1 MDYKELILQY
11 ADSLKTDLTWASK
24 THINMLTMLAA
35 ENKAAA
41 ASICAAI
48 ERHILSAPAA
58 SKLPTLYLVDSIV
71 KNVQEPYISL
81 FCRNLAQVFFAV
93 WKLREVQ
100 PQMRKLLSMW
110 EGIFPQQLLS
120 ILKRKTEQPE
130 LMQSSGL
137 RRSDPPVQYQSN
149 QWSRSQG
156 SVHQPVSTS
165 GRNGYPTESH
175 TYHQRGRPMSASYQH
190 PQYAYQH
197 SASLQPPGMGVQN
210 TSAPTRTWHQ
220 QQGAPAQFAV
230 TQQPSSQPLV
240 LPQLLSSL
248 LSSGLLTVPDSV
260 SIAPPVPQ
268 AAGPAV
274 YYTHPP
280 SRAATPEAVTAEA
293 CNFVPSRLKEFNP
306 AALARLMDSS
316 AQLRSKHLDMQFMRR
331 RRQKN
336 PLGVSRQWFVNAE
349 LWLAG
354 TAAADA
360 GEGQLD
366 NQPQE
371 SEEEKEIASVPVDDE
386 QPRCALSGE
395 KFEKFW
401 HDDHQ
406 EWHYKHAVRISA
418 EDAAK
423 HGLHEGAL
431 VLESTL
437 AATPSSSQEAPT
449 GNLQSQEGEAA
460 ESGEAGSEMQGSAHD
475 QAGVPHL
482 QPDLARM
489 HKRPAGSDNELHEGN
504 HQLHLD
510 KKIKLEA

>member
-1 MDYKELILQY
+1 
-11 ADSLKTDLTWASK
+11 
-24 THINMLTMLAA
+24 
-35 ENKAAA
+35 
-41 ASICAAI
+41 
-48 ERHILSAPAA
+48 
-58 SKLPTLYLVDSIV
+58 
-71 KNVQEPYISL
+71 
-81 FCRNLAQVFFAV
+81 
-93 WKLREVQ
+93 
-100 PQMRKLLSMW
+100 MRKLLSMW

-293 CNFVPSRLKEFNP
+293 CNFVPSRLKV
-306 AALARLMDSS
+306 LSLSLCKWL
-316 AQLRSKHLDMQFMRR
+316 QLH
-331 RRQKN
+331 
-336 PLGVSRQWFVNAE
+336 
-349 LWLAG
+349 
-354 TAAADA
+354 
-360 GEGQLD
+360 
-366 NQPQE
+366 
-371 SEEEKEIASVPVDDE
+371 
-386 QPRCALSGE
+386 
-395 KFEKFW
+395 
-401 HDDHQ
+401 
-406 EWHYKHAVRISA
+406 
-418 EDAAK
+418 
-423 HGLHEGAL
+423 AL
-431 VLESTL
+431 VCFV
-437 AATPSSSQEAPT
+437 
-449 GNLQSQEGEAA
+449 LQVLVA
-460 ESGEAGSEMQGSAHD
+460 SGICLHVAVLYCFCGLDSCACEVWMCMVYLGICMR
-475 QAGVPHL
+475 V
-482 QPDLARM
+482 
-489 HKRPAGSDNELHEGN
+489 EL
-504 HQLHLD
+504 LLIFYVM
-510 KKIKLEA
+510 KM